1 VTAESR
7 TRSSLP
13 TRSDTHRSHSSRTVI
28 LAWIGLL
35 FLSGGCR
42 SIPAT
47 GDARGLAADTAL
59 SSPVASL
66 PDALLARFD
75 QAVET
80 ALSREQIIGGV
91 LAVETPHGSYHQAWG
106 RRAVVPRPEEMT
118 TDTIFD
124 VASLTKVVATAPAI
138 MILVDRGLVDLDLP
152 VMRYIPE
159 FSDGLQSEVTVRHLL
174 THTSAL
180 NAGLRLSEAWSG
192 YPQAIDLAVG
202 SIPSNRPGSTFRY
215 SDVNFILLGEIVQ
228 RVSGE
233 SLARFVEREIYT
245 PLGMSDTKF
254 DPPLSSIQRV
264 APTEQVA
271 EGMLRATVHDPT
283 ARRMGGVA
291 GHAGLFTTARDL
303 SRFVRMILDGG
314 SLDGVRVLSPVS
326 VETMISVQ
334 TPLDMPVRRGLGWD
348 IDSIYSRPRGHFPLG
363 SFGHTGWTGSFLW
376 IDPRS
381 SSFLIFLSN
390 RVHPDGTGTVLPLQE
405 TLGFLSSE
413 AAGYREPDPAINI
426 LPWRGGSTVLNG
438 IDVLIARQFTPLVGR
453 RIGLITNHTGRD
465 LYGNRTI
472 DVLRSGD
479 LTLATIFSP
488 EHGLRGDLDDTVPDG
503 FDDASGLPIFSLYGE
518 RRKPAP
524 EQLVGIDA
532 LVYDIQD
539 IGSRFYTYISTMGL
553 AMEAAAEA
561 DLPFVVLDRIN
572 PINGVAVEGPVEL
585 SRTGFTAYHPIAVRH
600 GMTVGELARMFRAER
615 EIDVDL
621 TVISLAGWKR
631 DHWQDDTALPWFDT
645 SPNIRNLRAATLYP
659 AIGLLE
665 SMALSVGR
673 GTATPFEWFGAP
685 YIRGE
690 ELARALSREVP
701 SDCLRFTPAAFT
713 PESSVY
719 AGEHVEGVRIEIVDR
734 EHCNMVR
741 TGLTIARELH
751 RLYPSELGIEKLESL
766 LRDPAAVE
774 AVRLGRPIDA
784 IVARWEAEHQKF
796 LERRKRYLL
805 YE

>member
-1 VTAESR
+1 V
-7 TRSSLP
+7 
-13 TRSDTHRSHSSRTVI
+13 
-28 LAWIGLL
+28 WIALL
-35 FLSGGCR
+35 FVPGGCR
-42 SIPAT
+42 SIPDT
-47 GDARGLAADTAL
+47 PDAPSPVPDTAL
-59 SSPVASL
+59 SRPVASL
-66 PDALLARFD
+66 PAALLARFD
-75 QAVET
+75 EAVET
-80 ALSREQIIGGV
+80 AISREQIIGGV
-91 LAVETPHGSYHQAWG
+91 LTVETPHGSYQRVWG
-106 RRAVVPRPEEMT
+106 RRAVDPRPEEMT
-118 TDTIFD
+118 ADTIFD

-138 MILVDRGLVDLDLP
+138 MMLVDRGLVDLDLP

-159 FSDGLQSEVTVRHLL
+159 FSDDLQSEVTVRHLL

-180 NAGLRLSEAWSG
+180 NAGLRLGEPWSG
-192 YPQAIDLAVG
+192 YPQAIRLAVA
-202 SIPSNRPGSTFRY
+202 SRPLNRPGSTFRY
-215 SDVNFILLGEIVQ
+215 SDVNFILLGEILQ

-233 SLARFVEREIYT
+233 SLARFAEREIYV
-245 PLGMSDTKF
+245 PLGMTDTGF
-254 DPPLSSIQRV
+254 SPPRSSIPRV

-271 EGMLRATVHDPT
+271 EGMLRAMVHDPT

-291 GHAGLFTTARDL
+291 GHAGLFTSARDL

-314 SLDGVRVLSPVS
+314 SLEGVRVLSPGS
-326 VETMISVQ
+326 VETMISIQ
-334 TPLDMPVRRGLGWD
+334 TPRDMPVRRGLGWD

-381 SSFLIFLSN
+381 TSFLIFLSN

-426 LPWRGGSTVLNG
+426 LPWRGGDTVLNG
-438 IDVLIARQFTPLVGR
+438 IDVLIARQFEPLVGR

-465 LYGNRTI
+465 VYGNRTI

-479 LTLATIFSP
+479 LRLVAIFSP
-488 EHGLRGDLDDTVPDG
+488 EHGLRGDLDATVPDG

-524 EQLVGIDA
+524 EQLAGIDV

-539 IGSRFYTYISTMGL
+539 IGARFYTYISTMGL

-572 PINGVAVEGPVEL
+572 PINGIAVEGPVEL
-585 SRTGFTAYHPIAVRH
+585 SRDGFTAYHPIAVRH

-615 EIDVDL
+615 ELDVDL
-621 TVISLAGWKR
+621 TVIPLAGWKR
-631 DHWQDDTALPWFDT
+631 YQWQDQTALTWFDT

-665 SMALSVGR
+665 AMALSVGR
-673 GTATPFEWFGAP
+673 GTATPFEWIGAP
-685 YIRGE
+685 WIDGE
-690 ELARALSREVP
+690 ELARTLSREVS
-701 SDCLRFTPAAFT
+701 SDCMRFTPASFT

-719 AGEHVEGVRIEIVDR
+719 AGERVQGVRIEIVDR
-734 EHCNMVR
+734 DRCDMVR
-741 TGLTIARELH
+741 TGLTIAHELH

-766 LRDPAAVE
+766 MRDTGVVE
-774 AVRLGRPIDA
+774 AIKRGSPVDE
-784 IVARWEAEHQKF
+784 IVAAWEAEHRRF
-796 LERRKRYLL
+796 LERRKKYLL